1 MLETLTTYFLE
12 EFSLTMKTGVIQE
25 KKLYSKE
32 LGEEME
38 LLVYLPSSYSPLYKY
53 HVIIAQDGHDY
64 FRLGRISRQIEEL
77 LHNGEIERCIV
88 IGVPYKSVQERRH
101 TYHPE
106 GPKFEAYKRFLA
118 HELVPFADREYP
130 TYQVGPGRTLI
141 GDSLR
146 GTVSLMTALDYPNMF
161 GNVIMQSP
169 YVDSHVLEKVETSAS
184 LQLISVYHQIGVKET
199 EVKTTDNQI
208 LDFTAPN
215 EKLKEL
221 LQNENM
227 NYHFETFDG
236 DHKWT
241 YWQPLITPALK
252 KML

>member
-1 MLETLTTYFLE
+1 METLTTYFLE
-12 EFSLTMKTGVIQE
+12 EFILAIKTGVIQE
-25 KKLYSKE
+25 KTLFSEE

-38 LLVYLPSSYSPLYKY
+38 LLVYLPASYSPLYKY

-77 LHNGEIERCIV
+77 IKNGEIERCIV
-88 IGVPYKSVQERRH
+88 IGVPYKNVQERRR

-106 GPKFEAYKRFLA
+106 GTKFEAYKRFLA
-118 HELVPFADREYP
+118 HELVPFTDREYP
-130 TYQVGPGRTLI
+130 TYQVGSGRTLI
-141 GDSLR
+141 GDSL
-146 GTVSLMTALDYPNMF
+146 GATVSLMTALEYPNMF

-169 YVDSHVLEKVETSAS
+169 YVDNHVLEKVADADS
-184 LQLISVYHQIGVKET
+184 LQLISIYHQIGIKET
-199 EVKTTDNQI
+199 EVKTTDDQI
-208 LDFTAPN
+208 LDFTGPN
-215 EKLKEL
+215 EQLKEL
-221 LQNENM
+221 LQKKNT
-227 NYHFETFDG
+227 NYHFEAFDG

>member
-1 MLETLTTYFLE
+1 MAI
-12 EFSLTMKTGVIQE
+12 KTGVIQE
-25 KKLYSKE
+25 KRLFSEE

-38 LLVYLPSSYSPLYKY
+38 LLVYLPASYSPLYKY

-64 FRLGRISRQIEEL
+64 FRLGRISRQLEEL
-77 LHNGEIERCIV
+77 LKNGEIERSII
-88 IGVPYKSVQERRH
+88 IGVPYKNVKERRL

-106 GPKFEAYKRFLA
+106 GSKFEAYKRFLA
-118 HELVPFADREYP
+118 NELVPFADREYP
-130 TYQVGPGRTLI
+130 TYQVGSGRTLI
-141 GDSLR
+141 GDSLG

-169 YVDSHVLEKVETSAS
+169 YVDDHVLEKVEHADS
-184 LQLISVYHQIGVKET
+184 LQLISICHQIGTKET
-199 EVKTTDNQI
+199 EVKTTDDQV

-215 EKLKEL
+215 EKLKDL
-221 LQNENM
+221 LEKKKT
-227 NYHFETFDG
+227 NYGYEAFDG